1 MTKNYRPKSWYIQ
14 LIHIAKNQLKMD
26 DDLYRENLK
35 NSVKKTSCADMSLSE
50 LVQVLEHFKKL
61 GFKPKATKKLS
72 PKSSDKPGEKTMLD
86 KLRQVWIVMHKQG
99 FINDGSEQ
107 ALENWAIGQSKR
119 FNKGVPVQ
127 KLEWTNNQMRY
138 ALVEQLK
145 KWHVR
150 LLKEVVP
157 ALFNEVKPHITHL
170 DTALFEEAKYVTK
183 RLNSAP
189 ETHATLCNAFDC
201 YTNIINEYNKG
212 KIK

>member
-1 MTKNYRPKSWYIQ
+1 MPKTFRPKSWYIQ

-26 DDLYRENLK
+26 NDLYRENLK
-35 NSVKKTSCADMSLSE
+35 AAVKKTSCADMSLSE

-107 ALENWAIGQSKR
+107 ALENWAINQSKR
-119 FNKGVPVQ
+119 LNKGAPVA
-127 KLEWTNNQMRY
+127 KLEWTSNQMRY

-150 LLKEVVP
+150 LLKEVVTD
-157 ALFNEVKPHITHL
+157 LFNEAKSFSRKFN
-170 DTALFEEAKYVTK
+170 DEERFEFGYTTE
-183 RLNSAP
+183 RLNNAP
-189 ETHATLCNAFDC
+189 DTHVAVNNAVCC
-201 YTNIINEYNKG
+201 YTNIINKYKA
-212 KIK
+212 